1 MASVD
6 LLMICVV
13 AFAAVFV
20 LLSVL
25 AVLMRTIVSIFP
37 EKTPTGDAAVVAAI
51 SSSYQALYPGTKVS
65 RIEEIR

>member
-20 LLSVL
+20 LLTIL
-25 AVLMRTIVSIFP
+25 ALLMRVIVIIFP
-37 EKTPTGDAAVVAAI
+37 EKASTGDAAVVAAI
-51 SSSYQALYPGTKVS
+51 SSSYQAHYPGTKVS

>member
-25 AVLMRTIVSIFP
+25 AVLMRIIVSIFP

-51 SSSYQALYPGTKVS
+51 SSSYQALYPGTMVS